1 MKNNYENIKF
11 LLDFSN
17 EGDFY
22 FVQIIKRRK
31 DVGNED
37 MSRGERIV
45 DNFYIHSMEEYDKY
59 KERILESVKINNARA
74 YIHVNK
80 RNTKRIALEVNK
92 LIGEYLLSEQY
103 KAVKSVYTTAC
114 GRFSSASKG
123 ERKWIVDADSDKEI
137 AYMRQFLNDNA
148 EILAELPT
156 KNGLHFITKPF
167 NLMLYKNEIGFK
179 VFPSQDIKKN
189 SPTLL
194 AWN

>member
-31 DVGNED
+31 DDGNED

-59 KERILESVKINNARA
+59 KERILESVRINNARA
-74 YIHVNK
+74 YIHINK
-80 RNTKRIALEVNK
+80 RNLKRIALAVNK

-103 KAVKSVYTTAC
+103 KAVKNAYTTAC
-114 GRFSSASKG
+114 GRYSATSG
-123 ERKWIVDADSDKEI
+123 SDRRWIIDADTPEEI
-137 AYMRQFLNDNA
+137 ISIRNFLNEIKA
-148 EILAELPT
+148 EVIMELPT

-167 NLMLYKNEIGFK
+167 NVMLYEKEFGFK
-179 VFPSQDIKKN
+179 EDIKKN